1 MPVHTT
7 SAHKGVLFPRAK
19 PAPSASRPIPRWAAG
34 LLAELS
40 QTVPAVLTLER
51 VKETLCT
58 VGSTVSP
65 ESAVRSLVRL
75 GWLEGVGLRGVW
87 EFLPPGVEH
96 RADPYVALRAWR
108 ALEPNSDFCL
118 AGDNAAWHLG
128 YLSRVPER
136 VTVWLKPRATVPKG
150 LRGKV
155 ETVRTRFSLE
165 TTNLRRLHPSGAL
178 LTKRRLDLI
187 AWASG
192 LPAFGP
198 EALLVQVAQR
208 PASFHAWV
216 DLTEKLGELARDIEM
231 VQLSELIKASTNG
244 ARQRA
249 AYLLHLGG
257 RGEWRELLPENP
269 QPVEFGEEGPAKW
282 HAETAV
288 NDHLLHA
295 LVGANAKA

>member
-1 MPVHTT
+1 MFR
-7 SAHKGVLFPRAK
+7 SARQVSPG
-19 PAPSASRPIPRWAAG
+19 SRPIPRWAAG
-34 LLAELS
+34 ILAEWS
-40 QTVPAVLTLER
+40 QTSPAVLTFEGVEEALR
-51 VKETLCT
+51 R
-58 VGSTVSP
+58 VGSPARP

-75 GWLEGVGLRGVW
+75 GWLQGVGLRGVW
-87 EFLPPGVEH
+87 EFLPPGVQH

-108 ALEPNSDFCL
+108 ELEPTAEFCL

-128 YLSRVPER
+128 YLSRAPES
-136 VTVWLKPRATVPKG
+136 VTVWLQPRATLPKG
-150 LRGKV
+150 LRGKL
-155 ETVRTRFSLE
+155 ETVKTRFASE
-165 TTNLRRLHPSGAL
+165 AINLRRLQPSAAL
-178 LTKRRLDLI
+178 LTTRRLDLT

-198 EALLVQVAQR
+198 EALLVQVSQR

-216 DLTEKLGELARDIEM
+216 DLTEKLSELASDIDIAK
-231 VQLSELIKASTNG
+231 LSELIKASTNG

-257 RGEWRELLPENP
+257 REQWRELLPENP
-269 QPVEFGEEGPAKW
+269 QPVEFGEDGPAKW

-288 NDHLLHA
+288 NDHLVHA